1 MSKFSI
7 FLLTLIIC
15 TAIICGCTAPASTSS
30 QPAASSS
37 QPAIQTA
44 TVTPNGIV
52 KNIEII
58 QRSFDPQTPPPIS
71 PGTTVTWTNKDAIV
85 HRVVHLP
92 QLPSEKQLFDSGPMS
107 KGDTFSYT
115 FQTPGEYYYGDPQ
128 MGGGRSAKI
137 IVQ

>member
-1 MSKFSI
+1 MRKYSV
-7 FLLTLIIC
+7 LLLILIAGLVI
-15 TAIICGCTAPASTSS
+15 TCGCTAPASSSS
-30 QPAASSS
+30 QPAASSAQLAVQS
-37 QPAIQTA
+37 AAP
-44 TVTPNGIV
+44 VSNGLT

-58 QRSFDPQTPPPIS
+58 QRSFNPEKTTIS
-71 PGTTVTWTNKDAIV
+71 TGTTVIWTNEDTIN

-128 MGGGRSAKI
+128 IGGGRSAKI